1 MDTRRTDP
9 TRRLPRDWPV
19 YRVGLT
25 GGIASGKST
34 VAGMFAALGVPVID
48 TDVIARD
55 VVAPGTPGLSA
66 VVAAFGPEVLL
77 PDGALDRRRLRS
89 LVFDEPGR
97 RQELESILHPRIL
110 ERMEALCAA
119 AGGPYQLLVI
129 PLLLESG
136 LEDRVDRVLVV
147 DCSESVQRERLMARD
162 GESTAAAGRIL
173 SAQLDR
179 QARLAGADDVVTNT
193 GTRDDLE
200 RRVQELHTEYLQ
212 SAAGAT
218 PQGTSKGGVKGAG

>member
-1 MDTRRTDP
+1 MNTPHTDP
-9 TRRLPRDWPV
+9 NRRPPRDWPV

-34 VAGMFAALGVPVID
+34 VASMFAALGVPVID
-48 TDVIARD
+48 TDLIARD
-55 VVAPGTPGLSA
+55 VVAPGTPGLRA

-77 PDGALDRRRLRS
+77 PDGGLDRRRLRS
-89 LVFDEPGR
+89 LVFDDPGR

-110 ERMEALCAA
+110 ERMEALCATT
-119 AGGPYQLLVI
+119 GGPYQLLVI

-136 LEDRVDRVLVV
+136 LESRVDRVLVV
-147 DCSESVQRERLMARD
+147 DCSESVQRERLMVRD

-200 RRVQELHTEYLQ
+200 RRVRELHTEYLQ
-212 SAAGAT
+212 SAAGT
-218 PQGTSKGGVKGAG
+218 KPQGTSKGGVKGAG